1 MHQPKHI
8 VVATDFSDTAE
19 LALDRAIELAR
30 HFDAELHVTHVF
42 ALPVPAVG
50 VYDFAIPESG
60 IREARESALRRLE
73 GAAQKAVAAG
83 MERTPCM
90 NAVAAGVR
98 THTHLVAT
106 PTETGISDVAREVG
120 AEMIVVGTHGHTGL
134 KHVLLGS
141 VAERVVRHAPCSVL
155 VVRPDS
161 SAA

>member
-1 MHQPKHI
+1 MHPPKHI

-83 MERTPCM
+83 
-90 NAVAAGVR
+90 VR